1 MMVLLTIYGKSCFFF
16 VGLLPV
22 EQAASLTKSY
32 NLVFNLGL
40 LDANIDRIV
49 AQCSNGI
56 KADVEALLRT
66 LAFEAP

>member
-1 MMVLLTIYGKSCFFF
+1 M
-16 VGLLPV
+16 

-40 LDANIDRIV
+40 LDVNVDRIV
-49 AQCSNGI
+49 TQCSNGVRV
-56 KADVEALLRT
+56 DVEALLRT